1 MSVYKLKTLA
11 SILALCAPLIA
22 ATDGQGESVQSAHTD
37 APYTHEYGAG
47 ISDGSVVHS
56 LTVCSV
62 VHETKCIDTT
72 SVAGE
77 TVQPSAASAASSV
90 LASGQPS
97 VPAGGEQ
104 TTYHDE
110 GVSASTEGA
119 PAPTV
124 PVVSTTVVPSAPGAP
139 GASGTNY
146 APPAGE
152 TASAASGAQGSM
164 PPVAPSGAVPSDG
177 GVVQPQPSL
186 ISTTDVAGNPT
197 VLTTLYSEPSA
208 AASDTATAVVTD
220 SETVYDTTA
229 VSGTATGTDSEETGD
244 IDATGTPSVTAS
256 AASKKLSPGAILGF
270 AAVIFAVVF

>member
-1 MSVYKLKTLA
+1 M
-11 SILALCAPLIA
+11 
-22 ATDGQGESVQSAHTD
+22 
-37 APYTHEYGAG
+37 
-47 ISDGSVVHS
+47 
-56 LTVCSV
+56 TVCSV
-62 VHETKCIDTT
+62 VHETQCIDTT

-77 TVQPSAASAASSV
+77 TVQPSAASAVSSA

-104 TTYHDE
+104 TTYHGE

-124 PVVSTTVVPSAPGAP
+124 PVVSTTIVPSAPGAP
-139 GASGTNY
+139 GVSGTNY

-177 GVVQPQPSL
+177 GVQPLPSL

-270 AAVIFAVVF
+270 AAVVFAVVF